1 LLFVVHCY
9 LQSTFAP
16 VEIHLESVGKKF
28 GRSWIFRDFSYRFGS
43 GMAYAILGANG
54 SGKSTLLQ
62 VISGFQ
68 SPTTGTIYYQSGGKR
83 IQPHNF
89 FRNLSMAAPA
99 MELPEEFTL
108 EEVLR
113 MHAKF
118 RKPLIPIKQMID
130 EMELAK
136 HTYKHIQD
144 FSSGMRQRVKLALAL
159 FYESEI
165 ILLDEPASH
174 LDKNSTDWYLRQAK
188 KWSEGRCLIISSNDP
203 EEYSI
208 CTEFVRVEEYKK
220 VATV

>member
-1 LLFVVHCY
+1 M
-9 LQSTFAP
+9 
-16 VEIHLESVGKKF
+16 EIHLESVGKKF
-28 GRSWIFRDFSYRFGS
+28 GRSWIFRDFTYRFDS
-43 GMAYAILGANG
+43 STAYAILGANG

-68 SPTTGTIYYQSGGKR
+68 SPTDGLIYYTDGDKR
-83 IQPHNF
+83 IQPHLF
-89 FRNLSMAAPA
+89 FKYLSLAAPA

-118 RKPLIPIKQMID
+118 RKPLIPVKQMIE
-130 EMELAK
+130 EMELGK

-144 FSSGMRQRVKLALAL
+144 FSSGMRQRVKLSLAL

-174 LDKNSTDWYLRQAK
+174 LDKNSTDWYLRQTK

-203 EEYSI
+203 DEYSL
-208 CTEFVRVEEYKK
+208 CTKFIRVEEYKK
-220 VATV
+220 VGMV